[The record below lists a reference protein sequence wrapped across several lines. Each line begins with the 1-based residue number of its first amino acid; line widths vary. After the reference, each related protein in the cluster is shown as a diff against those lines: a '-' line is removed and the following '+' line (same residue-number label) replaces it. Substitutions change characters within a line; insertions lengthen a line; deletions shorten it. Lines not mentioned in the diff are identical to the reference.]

1 MPLLMRIQMAIQFFI
16 KQQKVN
22 IEFIQFS
29 GGERHVQLSSQLLD
43 ALGDTVRVRAEL
55 NTSDDILDYLLLEN
69 VLIQH
74 RKNIEVEIPY
84 FPYARQDRVC
94 ATGQAFSLDVFCH
107 LLNIN
112 IEKHTSIRRKITLWD
127 AHSNVIGQLLNR
139 YPSHLDLY
147 QVEPVEIIKTSP
159 ALTELL
165 QQQHTVLVCPDRGA
179 KARTAAIAQYF
190 NQNRSQQ
197 IAIIHCDK
205 TREPTTGK
213 ITSSV
218 VKTGSLAGKTAVIT
232 DDICDGGATF
242 IGIAKELRKLQC
254 EHIILYVTHGIFS
267 RGLAVFDGLIDQIF
281 TSNSRP
287 QQFHKNL
294 NVIEFT
300 AI

>member
-1 MPLLMRIQMAIQFFI
+1 MAIQLFI

-22 IEFIQFS
+22 IEFKQFS
-29 GGERHVQLSSQLLD
+29 GGERHIQLNSQLLD
-43 ALGDTVRVRAEL
+43 ALGDTVKVRAEL
-55 NTSDDILDYLLLEN
+55 NTSDDIVDYLLLEN

-94 ATGQAFSLDVFCH
+94 ATGQAFSLDMFCH

-112 IEKHTSIRRKITLWD
+112 VEKHTSIRRKITLWD
-127 AHSNVIGQLLNR
+127 AHSDVIGQLLTQ
-139 YPSHLDLY
+139 YASHLDLH
-147 QVEPVEIIKTSP
+147 QVQPVEIIKTSST
-159 ALTELL
+159 LTELL
-165 QQQHTVLVCPDRGA
+165 QQQSTVLVCPDHGA
-179 KARTAAIAQYF
+179 QARTAAVAQYF
-190 NQNRSQQ
+190 NQNRSQE
-197 IAIIHCDK
+197 IEIIHCDK

-267 RGLAVFDGLIDQIF
+267 RGLTVFDGLIDQIF

-294 NVIEFT
+294 NIIEFT